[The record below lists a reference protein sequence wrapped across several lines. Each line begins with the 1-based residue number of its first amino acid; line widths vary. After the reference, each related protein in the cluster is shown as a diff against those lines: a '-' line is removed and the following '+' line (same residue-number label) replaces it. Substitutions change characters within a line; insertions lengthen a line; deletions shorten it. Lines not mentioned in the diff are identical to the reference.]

1 MAAPETPHAHP
12 SRSHTITG
20 PQWHSPHNQNAGP
33 ALRLVCPHLKKPGRT
48 PRWLCSLQLSIPTV
62 FHSQTVGLGQR
73 NAFLSRYPLPL
84 PNLGAPALDVM
95 DICPTGVTSPACQD
109 RPASFV
115 SRALL
120 LARPLPPAAHPLTPL
135 PFCLWT
141 WGQECQG
148 DSTSSFPAQPLGTHG
163 QPGPS
168 SGLSTLGAQRPIQR
182 LCLLTTVRASCPTCP
197 QQASPS
203 LQPAPPHLSP
213 RLAPP
218 LATAPAVEERG
229 GLPHACHPPLPR
241 PLPWQDLSAFLCPP
255 HPPLC
260 SQENSDKLI
269 HSQV

>member
-1 MAAPETPHAHP
+1 MGKEGRP
-12 SRSHTITG
+12 
-20 PQWHSPHNQNAGP
+20 
-33 ALRLVCPHLKKPGRT
+33 VPGH
-48 PRWLCSLQLSIPTV
+48 Q
-62 FHSQTVGLGQR
+62 
-73 NAFLSRYPLPL
+73 
-84 PNLGAPALDVM
+84 
-95 DICPTGVTSPACQD
+95 GVTSPACQD
-109 RPASFV
+109 RPARFV

-120 LARPLPPAAHPLTPL
+120 LARPLPPAAHPLTLL

-148 DSTSSFPAQPLGTHG
+148 DSTSSFPAQPLGTRG

-182 LCLLTTVRASCPTCP
+182 LCLLTTVRASCPICP

-213 RLAPP
+213 RLAPRSLRP
-218 LATAPAVEERG
+218 QLWRSVAAFRMPATLRVPS
-229 GLPHACHPPLPR
+229 LPR